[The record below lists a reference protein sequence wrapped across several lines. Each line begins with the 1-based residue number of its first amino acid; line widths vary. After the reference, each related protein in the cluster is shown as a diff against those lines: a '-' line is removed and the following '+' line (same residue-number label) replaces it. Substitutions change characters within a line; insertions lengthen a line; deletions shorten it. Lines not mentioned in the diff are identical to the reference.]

1 MRLFAAAAIALS
13 LGATSLGATAAR
25 AEECK
30 LTPKDVVSQFMDEFY
45 IQKKVRPAFEKWVD
59 PGYIQHNPYAATGR
73 DAAIGFLEKFVADN
87 PGQKT
92 TIHRIIAD
100 GNMVAVHSHGWMEGG
115 DAAAK
120 RGFAV
125 VDIFRVEG
133 CRVMEHWDV
142 LSPVPEIAANTNTM
156 F

>member
-1 MRLFAAAAIALS
+1 MRLVFAAIALA
-13 LGATSLGATAAR
+13 LTASA
-25 AEECK
+25 AQAKECK
-30 LTPKDVVSQFMDEFY
+30 LTPKQVVSNFMDEFY
-45 IQKKVRPAFEKWVD
+45 IQKKVRSSFERWVD

-73 DAAIGFLEKFVADN
+73 EAAIGFLEKFVAEN
-87 PGQKT
+87 PGQRT

-100 GNMVAVHSHGWMEGG
+100 GNLVAVHSHGWMENG

-142 LSPVPEIAANTNTM
+142 LSPVPEASANTNTM

>member
-1 MRLFAAAAIALS
+1 MRLVTAAIALA
-13 LGATSLGATAAR
+13 LTTTATR

-30 LTPKDVVSQFMDEFY
+30 LTPKQVVSNFMDEFY
-45 IQKKVRPAFEKWVD
+45 IQKKVRSSF
-59 PGYIQHNPYAATGR
+59 GR
-73 DAAIGFLEKFVADN
+73 EAAIGFLEKFVADN
-87 PGQKT
+87 PGQRT

-100 GNMVAVHSHGWMEGG
+100 GNLVAVHSHGWMENG

-133 CRVMEHWDV
+133 CRVMEDWDV
-142 LSPVPEIAANTNTM
+142 LSPVPETAANANTM